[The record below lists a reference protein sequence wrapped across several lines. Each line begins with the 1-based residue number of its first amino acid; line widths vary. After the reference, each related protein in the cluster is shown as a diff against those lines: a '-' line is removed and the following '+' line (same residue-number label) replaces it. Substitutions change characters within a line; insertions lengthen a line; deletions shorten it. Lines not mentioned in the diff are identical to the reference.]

1 MTKSFSDGFDN
12 IVTVEKDNAEV
23 NVADGDDMPSYLKT
37 TVERLQLRDMIL
49 TQNLEHFSAF
59 IDEFIGTLLRNLQA
73 RSDEAAAMVEHVKS
87 FKQKANNLDIYKHEQ
102 ENTIVILEN
111 DLKSLVSACTDA
123 TRDLQ
128 VEVKNKLLELSS
140 VPELE
145 ELRHNLSLE
154 TGVTGGETTET
165 HEQGTDGSKYDK
177 KAGMLSVASRNVQ
190 ALIKQFEMTSQVAAF
205 TIEDLQNKLK
215 EARTT
220 SEKAIE
226 ERDLRQNRISKLEA
240 DVEALESSCTEL
252 TLKLE
257 DYQVKEVTLKE
268 KEAELSS
275 LHNSLLMKEQGEY
288 LLFFLSFFFLIFL
301 YISTKAILMI
311 VSSLIN
317 CLLTFC
323 LSEDEDSLLSASEVK
338 ILFDKLEGIEIPMPE
353 SEVRDIEPHNSTH
366 VEKLFHVIDN
376 ISDFQHQIN
385 LLSSEK
391 EELQSTLQTQLLE
404 IEHLKEEVE
413 NYVRDR
419 QDTEKM
425 KNELSLL
432 IYALEKIIDMSGG
445 NDVVGDEKSAGV
457 KGLVSVLE
465 KQVMAVLLESKNS
478 KSKAQELGTKLVES
492 QKVVDELSTK
502 VNLLEVSAQ
511 GRAAQPEIVQ
521 ERSIFEAPSLPSGS
535 EISEIEDVVSNRLYD
550 SVIISFFLH
559 CFI

>member
-1 MTKSFSDGFDN
+1 
-12 IVTVEKDNAEV
+12 
-23 NVADGDDMPSYLKT
+23 
-37 TVERLQLRDMIL
+37 
-49 TQNLEHFSAF
+49 
-59 IDEFIGTLLRNLQA
+59 
-73 RSDEAAAMVEHVKS
+73 
-87 FKQKANNLDIYKHEQ
+87 
-102 ENTIVILEN
+102 
-111 DLKSLVSACTDA
+111 
-123 TRDLQ
+123 
-128 VEVKNKLLELSS
+128 
-140 VPELE
+140 
-145 ELRHNLSLE
+145 
-154 TGVTGGETTET
+154 
-165 HEQGTDGSKYDK
+165 
-177 KAGMLSVASRNVQ
+177 
-190 ALIKQFEMTSQVAAF
+190 
-205 TIEDLQNKLK
+205 
-215 EARTT
+215 
-220 SEKAIE
+220 
-226 ERDLRQNRISKLEA
+226 
-240 DVEALESSCTEL
+240 
-252 TLKLE
+252 
-257 DYQVKEVTLKE
+257 
-268 KEAELSS
+268 
-275 LHNSLLMKEQGEY
+275 
-288 LLFFLSFFFLIFL
+288 
-301 YISTKAILMI
+301 MI

-317 CLLTFC
+317 CLLTFF

-353 SEVRDIEPHNSTH
+353 SELRDIEPHNSTH

-445 NDVVGDEKSAGV
+445 NDLVGDEKSAGV

>member
-1 MTKSFSDGFDN
+1 
-12 IVTVEKDNAEV
+12 
-23 NVADGDDMPSYLKT
+23 
-37 TVERLQLRDMIL
+37 
-49 TQNLEHFSAF
+49 
-59 IDEFIGTLLRNLQA
+59 
-73 RSDEAAAMVEHVKS
+73 
-87 FKQKANNLDIYKHEQ
+87 
-102 ENTIVILEN
+102 
-111 DLKSLVSACTDA
+111 
-123 TRDLQ
+123 
-128 VEVKNKLLELSS
+128 
-140 VPELE
+140 
-145 ELRHNLSLE
+145 
-154 TGVTGGETTET
+154 
-165 HEQGTDGSKYDK
+165 
-177 KAGMLSVASRNVQ
+177 
-190 ALIKQFEMTSQVAAF
+190 
-205 TIEDLQNKLK
+205 
-215 EARTT
+215 
-220 SEKAIE
+220 
-226 ERDLRQNRISKLEA
+226 
-240 DVEALESSCTEL
+240 
-252 TLKLE
+252 
-257 DYQVKEVTLKE
+257 
-268 KEAELSS
+268 
-275 LHNSLLMKEQGEY
+275 
-288 LLFFLSFFFLIFL
+288 
-301 YISTKAILMI
+301 MI

-353 SEVRDIEPHNSTH
+353 SEVRDIGPHNSTH

-445 NDVVGDEKSAGV
+445 NDLVGDEKSAGV